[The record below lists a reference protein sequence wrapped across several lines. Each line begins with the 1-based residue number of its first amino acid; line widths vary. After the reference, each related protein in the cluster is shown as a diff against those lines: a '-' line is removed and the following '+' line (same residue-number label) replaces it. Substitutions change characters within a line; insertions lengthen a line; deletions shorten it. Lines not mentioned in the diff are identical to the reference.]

1 MQTKKLFIIM
11 ISIGLVAC
19 SHKEKQT
26 EDIKYV
32 KTVTLCQTTPQSN
45 YNTFSGVI
53 KAEFEPQLSFRV
65 SGKVIKRDVDIG
77 QVVKKGQVL
86 ASLDPTDYKL
96 NEDSQIADVA
106 SAKSDYMT
114 QQQNLERYR
123 QLLKDNFVSQSAF
136 DTQQSSFDS
145 AKAKYQQAINSL
157 ANSKNQ
163 VAYTNLVAPGDGV
176 IASINM
182 DAGKVV
188 STADVVASM
197 NLSGPKEIEIQLPE
211 TLVNN
216 YKVGQSAKVQI
227 WSDDKVYNGKIRTI
241 NQSNDEQTRTYTSR
255 ITLLDGNDSIKYGMS
270 GYAKILTG
278 SDTTGLTI
286 PTSSIYAIEGKSYVW
301 LLSPDHTVKLVPIQV
316 SSADA
321 EMSLITANLSCGDII
336 ISAGVNLLH
345 DGQKVK
351 EYVQ

>member
-11 ISIGLVAC
+11 ISINLVAC
-19 SHKEKQT
+19 SHKVKPT

-32 KTVTLCQTTPQSN
+32 KTVTLCQTTPQDN

-53 KAEFEPQLSFRV
+53 KSEFEPQLSFRV
-65 SGKVIKRDVDIG
+65 SGKIIKRYVDIG
-77 QVVKKGQVL
+77 QAVKKGQIL

-96 NEDSQIADVA
+96 NEDSQIANLA

-114 QQQNLERYR
+114 KQQNLERYR
-123 QLLKDNFVSQSAF
+123 ELLKENFVSQSSF
-136 DTQQSSFDS
+136 DTQQSAYDS
-145 AKAKYQQAINSL
+145 AKAKYQEAINNL
-157 ANSKNQ
+157 ENSKNQ

-176 IASINM
+176 IATVNM

-188 STADVVASM
+188 STADVVATM
-197 NLSGPKEIEIQLPE
+197 NFAGPKEIEIQLPE
-211 TLVNN
+211 TLINE
-216 YKVGQSAKVQI
+216 YKVGQAAKVQI
-227 WSDDKVYNGKIRTI
+227 WSDDKVYNGKIRII
-241 NQSNDEQTRTYTSR
+241 NQSNDIQTRTYTSR

-270 GYAKILTG
+270 GYAKIG
-278 SDTTGLTI
+278 SNSNVTGLHI

-301 LLSPDHTVKLVPIQV
+301 LLSPDHTVKAVAIQV

-321 EMSLITANLSCGDII
+321 DISLITANLSCGDII
-336 ISAGVNLLH
+336 VSAGVNLLH